1 MIQESRCFPPRS
13 SDAGAD
19 AIDVVSVVECSVQT
33 MIAPPMRESRRPC
46 VSLVIL
52 VSLALAL
59 VLSVPALLL
68 VHGGR
73 PVSSLL
79 AEDPQAE
86 ASSGVLSEPM
96 SQDPQAE
103 DAWDLLVQGD
113 LQEDRVFLANRKKA
127 REAAAE
133 AAAEVAETA
142 RLAAEAAAEAEAE
155 TARLAAEAKAEA
167 EAKAAEESRL
177 AAEAA
182 AEAEAETAR
191 LAAEAAAEAKAETAR
206 LAAEAV
212 ETARLAAEAAEMT
225 RLADE
230 AAETARL
237 AAEAEDEAEAETAR
251 LVAEAAETA
260 RLVTEA
266 AEMTRLAAEAAETA
280 RLAAGA
286 AAEAEAETA
295 RLATEAAETARLAA
309 GAEAE
314 ANAAKE
320 ARLMMARLRR
330 EPFALTTEQ
339 RLVRH
344 PYVLAAESCS
354 LTLAQRRAFAGE
366 QHAVQL
372 SDARSFALLAG
383 HADFRP
389 ASLTGVQPPPART
402 AADGGASLSG
412 TDLFQFLL
420 EGELYA
426 APLLLQHAAALGF
439 EREEQLA
446 AYHVTA
452 GAQAYPAYWAR
463 LALSGQ
469 RAAGAAACAIN
480 FPAWGQMCGR
490 VRTALA
496 SGCYGN
502 VSAAELGFLDY
513 FAAPVAGL
521 DHMAEAVIAQ
531 EITGRRDNDAVIAQE
546 AVVGYADLARHVRLL
561 QEYEV
566 FFWDAVFAAQPPP

>member
-1 MIQESRCFPPRS
+1 
-13 SDAGAD
+13 
-19 AIDVVSVVECSVQT
+19 
-33 MIAPPMRESRRPC
+33 MIAPPIRESRRPC

-59 VLSVPALLL
+59 VLSSGHARARAHPA
-68 VHGGR
+68 
-73 PVSSLL
+73 SML

-86 ASSGVLSEPM
+86 APSGVE
-96 SQDPQAE
+96 DP
-103 DAWDLLVQGD
+103 WGLLVQGD

-133 AAAEVAETA
+133 AEAAAKAETARLAAEAEAKAKAETARLAAEAAETA
-142 RLAAEAAAEAEAE
+142 RLAAEAAAEAAV
-155 TARLAAEAKAEA
+155 
-167 EAKAAEESRL
+167 
-177 AAEAA
+177 
-182 AEAEAETAR
+182 EAEAETAR
-191 LAAEAAAEAKAETAR
+191 LAAEAAETAR
-206 LAAEAV
+206 LAAE
-212 ETARLAAEAAEMT
+212 
-225 RLADE
+225 
-230 AAETARL
+230 
-237 AAEAEDEAEAETAR
+237 
-251 LVAEAAETA
+251 
-260 RLVTEA
+260 
-266 AEMTRLAAEAAETA
+266 
-280 RLAAGA
+280 
-286 AAEAEAETA
+286 
-295 RLATEAAETARLAA
+295 
-309 GAEAE
+309 AEAE

-320 ARLMMARLRR
+320 ARLTMARLRR

-339 RLVRH
+339 HLASH

-389 ASLTGVQPPPART
+389 VSLTGVQPPPART
-402 AADGGASLSG
+402 AADGGTGLPG
-412 TDLFQFLL
+412 TDLFQCLL
-420 EGELYA
+420 EGEIYA

-446 AYHVTA
+446 SYHVTA
-452 GAQAYPAYWAR
+452 GAQAYPSYWAR

-513 FAAPVAGL
+513 FAVPVAGL
-521 DHMAEAVIAQ
+521 DDMAEAVIAH
-531 EITGRRDNDAVIAQE
+531 EIAGSRDYEAVIAQE
-546 AVVGYADLARHVRLL
+546 TVGYANLARHVRLL

-566 FFWDAVFAAQPPP
+566 LFWDAVFAAQPPP

>member
-1 MIQESRCFPPRS
+1 
-13 SDAGAD
+13 
-19 AIDVVSVVECSVQT
+19 
-33 MIAPPMRESRRPC
+33 MIAPPIESRRPC
-46 VSLVIL
+46 VSPAIL
-52 VSLALAL
+52 VSLALTL
-59 VLSVPALLL
+59 VLSVPALLSS
-68 VHGGR
+68 GKR
-73 PVSSLL
+73 PASLL
-79 AEDPQAE
+79 VEDPQAE
-86 ASSGVLSEPM
+86 ASSGVFSEPSAL
-96 SQDPQAE
+96 SQDAQAE

-113 LQEDRVFLANRKKA
+113 LQEDLVFLAKRKMA

-133 AAAEVAETA
+133 AEAEAAETA
-142 RLAAEAAAEAEAE
+142 RLAAEAAAKAEAE
-155 TARLAAEAKAEA
+155 TARLAAEAEAEA
-167 EAKAAEESRL
+167 EAKAAEKSRL
-177 AAEAA
+177 AAEAVA
-182 AEAEAETAR
+182 AAEAETAR
-191 LAAEAAAEAKAETAR
+191 LASEAAAEAKAETAR
-206 LAAEAV
+206 LVAEAA

-225 RLADE
+225 RLAAE
-230 AAETARL
+230 AAETASL
-237 AAEAEDEAEAETAR
+237 AAGVAETAEAKTAR

-260 RLVTEA
+260 RLAAEA
-266 AEMTRLAAEAAETA
+266 AEVTLLAAEAAAEAEVETDRLAAEAGETA
-280 RLAAGA
+280 RLAA
-286 AAEAEAETA
+286 ED
-295 RLATEAAETARLAA
+295 
-309 GAEAE
+309 EAE

-320 ARLMMARLRR
+320 ARLTMARLRR
-330 EPFALTTEQ
+330 EPFALSTEQ
-339 RLVRH
+339 RLASH

-354 LTLAQRRAFAGE
+354 LSLAQRRAFAAE

-383 HADFRP
+383 HAGFRP
-389 ASLTGVQPPPART
+389 ASLTGVRPPPART
-402 AADGGASLSG
+402 AADGGASLPG
-412 TDLFQFLL
+412 TDFFQFLL

-452 GAQAYPAYWAR
+452 GAQAYPSYWAR

-490 VRTALA
+490 VRAALA

-521 DHMAEAVIAQ
+521 DDMAEAVIAQ
-531 EITGRRDNDAVIAQE
+531 EITGSRDNEAVIAQE
-546 AVVGYADLARHVRLL
+546 AVGYADLARHVRLL

-566 FFWDAVFAAQPPP
+566 LFWDAVFAAQPPP